1 MIFSIAWK
9 NIWRNKLRS
18 LIVIAATTIGV
29 AAGTFSASLMF
40 GVATQKINS
49 SISNEVSHIQIH
61 NPNFRENYEF
71 QYTLP
76 DAEKMMKAIA
86 QLPEVKSVAPRT
98 IITGMIMSAASSA
111 GIKLNGI
118 DPEIEKKT
126 TTLYTKIADTSG
138 IYFGE
143 GLHNPIVISQKLAD
157 KLNVRLKSKLILRF
171 QSADGSLI
179 EGAFKICGI
188 YRTSNGMFDEI
199 NVFIRQSDLGTLIG
213 SAPVHELAILLLN
226 DRQTAEVISTL
237 KKMYPTLEV
246 LSWKELLPEIGMLT
260 AMLGMMNY
268 FILGIILAALA
279 FGIVN
284 TMLMIVLERTRELGM
299 LMAIGMNKSR
309 LFRMIM
315 LESILLSLCG
325 GAAGMLI
332 STFIIW
338 LTSRTGIDLS
348 SFSQGFES
356 LGFDPVMYP
365 EIRPAFYLGTV
376 LMVVITGIL
385 SSLYPARK
393 ALGINPA
400 LAVKN
405 E

>member
-1 MIFSIAWK
+1 MILSIAWK

-18 LIVIAATTIGV
+18 LIVISATAIGV
-29 AAGTFSASLMF
+29 AAGTYSAALMF

-49 SISNEVSHIQIH
+49 SISIEVSHIQIH
-61 NPNFRENYEF
+61 NPKFKENYEF
-71 QYTLP
+71 KYSLP
-76 DAEKMMKAIA
+76 EAENMLKNIA
-86 QLPEVKSVAPRT
+86 KLPEVKSVTART

-111 GIKLNGI
+111 GIKVNGI
-118 DPEIEKKT
+118 NPETEKT
-126 TTLYTKIADTSG
+126 TTTLSSKIADTSG
-138 IYFGE
+138 IYFGD
-143 GLHNPIVISQKLAD
+143 GLRNPVVISQKLAD
-157 KLNVRLKSKLILRF
+157 KMNVRLKSKLILRF
-171 QSADGSLI
+171 QSGDGSLV
-179 EGAFKICGI
+179 EGAFKVCGI
-188 YRTSNGMFDEI
+188 YHTPNGMFDEV
-199 NVFIRQSDLGTLIG
+199 NVFVRQSDLVSLTGDV
-213 SAPVHELAILLLN
+213 PVHEIAVLLHE
-226 DRQTAEVISTL
+226 DQQTTYIINSLKKLYPAAEVL
-237 KKMYPTLEV
+237 G
-246 LSWKELLPEIGMLT
+246 WKELLPDLALIS

-299 LMAIGMNKSR
+299 LMAVGMNKSR

-315 LESILLSLCG
+315 IESTLLTLCG
-325 GAAGMLI
+325 GIAGIII
-332 STFIIW
+332 STIIIW
-338 LTSRTGIDLS
+338 ITARTGIDLS
-348 SFSQGFES
+348 AFGKGFEA

-365 EIRPAFYLGTV
+365 EIRPGFYFGTV
-376 LMVVITGIL
+376 LLVILTGIL

>member
-126 TTLYTKIADTSG
+126 TTLYTKIADTKG
-138 IYFGE
+138 VYFGE

-237 KKMYPTLEV
+237 KKMYSTLEV

-325 GAAGMLI
+325 GASGMLI

-348 SFSQGFES
+348 SFSQGF
-356 LGFDPVMYP
+356 
-365 EIRPAFYLGTV
+365 
-376 LMVVITGIL
+376 
-385 SSLYPARK
+385 
-393 ALGINPA
+393 
-400 LAVKN
+400 
-405 E
+405 

>member
-29 AAGTFSASLMF
+29 AAGTFSAALMF
-40 GVATQKINS
+40 GVATQKVNS

-71 QYTLP
+71 QYSLP
-76 DAEKMMKAIA
+76 EAEKMMKAIA
-86 QLPEVKSVAPRT
+86 RLPEVKSVAPRT
-98 IITGMIMSAASSA
+98 IITGMIMSAASSS
-111 GIKLNGI
+111 GIKLSGI

-138 IYFGE
+138 VYFGE

-188 YRTSNGMFDEI
+188 YHTSNGMFDEI
-199 NVFIRQSDLGTLIG
+199 NVFIRQSDLGSLIG
-213 SAPVHELAILLLN
+213 SVPVHEIAILLHN
-226 DRQTAEVISTL
+226 DLQTTEVFAIL
-237 KKMYPTLEV
+237 KKSYPALEV
-246 LSWKELLPEIGMLT
+246 LSWKELLPEIGMIT

-284 TMLMIVLERTRELGM
+284 TMLMIVLERSRELGM
-299 LMAIGMNKSR
+299 LLAIGMNKNR

-325 GAAGMLI
+325 GAAGMII

-348 SFSQGFES
+348 SFSKGFES

-376 LMVVITGIL
+376 LMVIITGVL

>member
-18 LIVIAATTIGV
+18 LIVIVATTIGV
-29 AAGTFSASLMF
+29 AAGTFSAALMF

-299 LMAIGMNKSR
+299 LMAIGMNRSR

-393 ALGINPA
+393 ALSINPA